1 MVMLTTN
8 GGIETQVMMREV
20 YRNRVPVGL
29 VLLRHVVREEY
40 ETEQCNAR
48 KMIGNTSE

>member
-8 GGIETQVMMREV
+8 GGIETRVVMREV
-20 YRNRVPVGL
+20 YRNKVPVGL
-29 VLLRHVVREEY
+29 VQLRHVVGEEY
-40 ETEQCNAR
+40 ETEQCKTR